1 MEEKRPLPEQLK
13 DKFRN
18 KWEQRKRRKR
28 RRRHPRL
35 SRGIY
40 LLPNLLTTGS
50 FFAGFY
56 AIIAAIQGD
65 YWWASLAILISIV
78 LDGLDGT
85 VARITKTS
93 SAFGLQYDSLCDLVA
108 FGIAPAILMYKW
120 ALAPFG
126 RVGWLAAFIFAA
138 CGALRLARFN
148 VFTQTAGSGVDFR
161 GLPIPAAAGVL
172 ASWVFLIEDFG
183 IQAWVPL
190 TITVAF
196 AYVLAFLMVS
206 TVRYKSFK
214 KFDGRLR
221 RPFRVL
227 VGTILVLFVAAAI
240 PQVVAFLV
248 MIGYAASGPIFTFS
262 RLGKAKETP
271 PHSEASPAETP
282 LSEPK
287 IP

>member
-1 MEEKRPLPEQLK
+1 MPDQLK
-13 DKFRN
+13 DKFRD
-18 KWEQRKRRKR
+18 KWEQRKRRRKR
-28 RRRHPRL
+28 RKRPRL
-35 SRGIY
+35 SRGIF

-56 AIIAAIQGD
+56 AIIAAIQDD

-85 VARITKTS
+85 VARITKTT

-138 CGALRLARFN
+138 CSALRLARFN
-148 VFTQTAGSGVDFR
+148 VFTQTVGSGADFR
-161 GLPIPAAAGVL
+161 GLPTPAAAGVL
-172 ASWVFLIEDFG
+172 ASWVFLVEDFG

-227 VGTILVLFVAAAI
+227 VGVILALFVTAAI

-248 MIGYAASGPIFTFS
+248 MIGYTASGPFFTFS
-262 RLGKAKETP
+262 RLGRAKESP
-271 PHSEASPAETP
+271 PHSGAAPSETP
-282 LSEPK
+282 
-287 IP
+287 

>member
-1 MEEKRPLPEQLK
+1 MPDQLK
-13 DKFRN
+13 DKFRD
-18 KWEQRKRRKR
+18 KWEQRKRRRKR
-28 RRRHPRL
+28 RKRPRL
-35 SRGIY
+35 SRGIF

-65 YWWASLAILISIV
+65 YWWASLAILISIA

-85 VARITKTS
+85 VARITKTT

-138 CGALRLARFN
+138 CSALRLARFN
-148 VFTQTAGSGVDFR
+148 VFTQTVGSGADFR
-161 GLPIPAAAGVL
+161 GLPTPAAAGVL
-172 ASWVFLIEDFG
+172 ASWVFLVEDFG

-227 VGTILVLFVAAAI
+227 VGAVLALFVTAAI

-248 MIGYAASGPIFTFS
+248 MIGYTASGPFFTFS
-262 RLGKAKETP
+262 RLGRRNESPSHSGAAPSETP
-271 PHSEASPAETP
+271 
-282 LSEPK
+282 
-287 IP
+287 